1 MDLRSINKKLI
12 KLHSDDVSNMKYMQL
27 ISFRDEKARVM
38 YEHKEREFI
47 NLTNA
52 QSLLIS
58 TKDLLSCHKR
68 SIGFFVMSAIIFDL
82 ECFRNAF

>member
-52 QSLLIS
+52 QSLLCIN
-58 TKDLLSCHKR
+58 KG
-68 SIGFFVMSAIIFDL
+68 SIKLPQTVDRIF
-82 ECFRNAF
+82 CNVSNKI